1 MERDWENFL
10 LPYEEAVKELKLKF
24 RTLRSQFEKEGHC
37 PIEFVTGRVKPVAS
51 IKEKMVRRQIREE
64 RLADD
69 MEDIAGIRIMCQ
81 FVEDIYTVVDII
93 GKRSDMQIIEERDY
107 IANQKP
113 SGYRSYHIVVRY
125 PVQLLDEQTNIKVE
139 IQIRTLAMNFWATIE
154 HSLQYKYKGN
164 MPPHVRTRL
173 NNAAQSVLTLD
184 EEMSSVRNEVMDA
197 QNSMVHQ
204 SNIVKEILNNIENL
218 YHYSNNREVAKIQDE
233 FYRIYESKDLA
244 RLERF
249 HQELDVIAE
258 GYRAQAVATEEIL

>member
-154 HSLQYKYKGN
+154 HSLGYKYRGMFPKELKE
-164 MPPHVRTRL
+164 RL
-173 NNAAQSVLTLD
+173 ARSAEAAFLLD
-184 EEMSSVRNEVMDA
+184 NEMSSIRE
-197 QNSMVHQ
+197 
-204 SNIVKEILNNIENL
+204 EIQE
-218 YHYSNNREVAKIQDE
+218 A
-233 FYRIYESKDLA
+233 
-244 RLERF
+244 
-249 HQELDVIAE
+249 QELFNNKIKFIEKGQPPSQFEMIKEYHDERKLSLRLQFLQMMENNLKTSSKGLKNVLLSDISF
-258 GYRAQAVATEEIL
+258 

>member
-1 MERDWENFL
+1 MEIRLWHELL
-10 LPYEEAVKELKLKF
+10 LPYELAVKEMVIKFKHLKKEH
-24 RTLRSQFEKEGHC
+24 REKELYS
-37 PIEFVTGRVKPVAS
+37 PIEQVSGRVKS
-51 IKEKMVRRQIREE
+51 INSILEKLQRKNMRVLEI
-64 RLADD
+64 
-69 MEDIAGIRIMCQ
+69 
-81 FVEDIYTVVDII
+81 
-93 GKRSDMQIIEERDY
+93 KDY
-107 IANQKP
+107 ITHMKE
-113 SGYRSYHIVVRY
+113 SGYRSYHMIIAYHVETLEGPR
-125 PVQLLDEQTNIKVE
+125 EIKAE

>member
-1 MERDWENFL
+1 
-10 LPYEEAVKELKLKF
+10 
-24 RTLRSQFEKEGHC
+24 
-37 PIEFVTGRVKPVAS
+37 
-51 IKEKMVRRQIREE
+51 
-64 RLADD
+64 
-69 MEDIAGIRIMCQ
+69 
-81 FVEDIYTVVDII
+81 
-93 GKRSDMQIIEERDY
+93 
-107 IANQKP
+107 
-113 SGYRSYHIVVRY
+113 
-125 PVQLLDEQTNIKVE
+125 
-139 IQIRTLAMNFWATIE
+139 
-154 HSLQYKYKGN
+154 

>member
-1 MERDWENFL
+1 MIIAYHVE
-10 LPYEEAVKELKLKF
+10 
-24 RTLRSQFEKEGHC
+24 TLEG
-37 PIEFVTGRVKPVAS
+37 PRE
-51 IKEKMVRRQIREE
+51 IK
-64 RLADD
+64 A
-69 MEDIAGIRIMCQ
+69 
-81 FVEDIYTVVDII
+81 
-93 GKRSDMQIIEERDY
+93 
-107 IANQKP
+107 
-113 SGYRSYHIVVRY
+113 
-125 PVQLLDEQTNIKVE
+125 E

>member
-1 MERDWENFL
+1 
-10 LPYEEAVKELKLKF
+10 
-24 RTLRSQFEKEGHC
+24 
-37 PIEFVTGRVKPVAS
+37 
-51 IKEKMVRRQIREE
+51 
-64 RLADD
+64 
-69 MEDIAGIRIMCQ
+69 
-81 FVEDIYTVVDII
+81 
-93 GKRSDMQIIEERDY
+93 
-107 IANQKP
+107 
-113 SGYRSYHIVVRY
+113 
-125 PVQLLDEQTNIKVE
+125 
-139 IQIRTLAMNFWATIE
+139 
-154 HSLQYKYKGN
+154 

-258 GYRAQAVATEEIL
+258 DTVRRRLQQRKSCNSKGKLMRLPEKYENEMKDLLQEEYEAYKESLGLPIQQGYRINTGKISKEEWENRSFFCERGSMDRKWILSFR

>member
-154 HSLQYKYKGN
+154 HSLGYKYRGMFPKELKE
-164 MPPHVRTRL
+164 RL
-173 NNAAQSVLTLD
+173 ARSAEAAFLLD
-184 EEMSSVRNEVMDA
+184 NEMSSIRE
-197 QNSMVHQ
+197 
-204 SNIVKEILNNIENL
+204 EIQE
-218 YHYSNNREVAKIQDE
+218 A
-233 FYRIYESKDLA
+233 
-244 RLERF
+244 
-249 HQELDVIAE
+249 QELFNNKIKFIEKGQPPSQFEMIKEYHDE
-258 GYRAQAVATEEIL
+258 RKRS